1 MNKLNEKYLL
11 KEDFLFIFVSLP
23 LLEVVRCQAR
33 SSSRQCHGSPEGNS
47 VSISKSSHKGILRV
61 TVLPGWRNV
70 SLLVC
75 LFQLYEEFL
84 NDRLELVKVQPLS
97 KVHSVS
103 HKLNDSSSLA
113 TKLLSSFIFFI
124 IIHLSENIFSVS
136 RHSKS
141 YKSTQCLMN

>member
-47 VSISKSSHKGILRV
+47 VSISKSSHKRILRV
-61 TVLPGWRNV
+61 TVLPGWRNI

-84 NDRLELVKVQPLS
+84 NDSLVQPHS
-97 KVHSVS
+97 KVHSVC

-113 TKLLSSFIFFI
+113 TKLSSSFIFFV
-124 IIHLSENIFSVS
+124 IIHLSENIFSSVS
-136 RHSKS
+136 RHSKR